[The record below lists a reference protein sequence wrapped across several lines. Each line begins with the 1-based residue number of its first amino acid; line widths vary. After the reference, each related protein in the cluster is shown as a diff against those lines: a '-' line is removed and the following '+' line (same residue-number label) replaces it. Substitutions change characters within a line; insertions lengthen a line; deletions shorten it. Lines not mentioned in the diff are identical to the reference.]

1 MKRLIG
7 LLLMV
12 IGTQISAFSQTFYP
26 KKILWGNDTVLTIT
40 RGQLISVNR
49 TLNNYRYLKRVNQ
62 KLQDEI
68 GVLDSTVVSLQNIN
82 TLEHR
87 SFLLTEK
94 KFQEQVSLSEELTKR
109 LAREKKKKL
118 KTSICVGAGGTLLGA
133 IIGML
138 LIK

>member
-12 IGTQISAFSQTFYP
+12 IGIQISAFSQTFYP

-40 RGQLISVNR
+40 RGQLVSINR
-49 TLNNYRYLKRVNQ
+49 TLNNYKHLKRINQ

-68 GVLDSTVVSLQNIN
+68 GVLDSTVVSLQKIN
-82 TLEHR
+82 TLEHK
-87 SFLLTEK
+87 SLILTEK
-94 KFQEQVSLSEELTKR
+94 KFQEQVSLSKELTEC
-109 LAREKKKKL
+109 LATEKKKKL

-133 IIGML
+133 IIGVL

>member
-12 IGTQISAFSQTFYP
+12 IGIQISAFSQTFYP

-40 RGQLISVNR
+40 RGQLVSINR
-49 TLNNYRYLKRVNQ
+49 TLNNYKHLKRINQ

-68 GVLDSTVVSLQNIN
+68 GVLDSTVVSLQKIN
-82 TLEHR
+82 TLEHK
-87 SFLLTEK
+87 SLILTEK
-94 KFQEQVSLSEELTKR
+94 KFQEQVSLSKELTEC
-109 LAREKKKKL
+109 LAVEKKKKL

-133 IIGML
+133 IIGVL

>member
-7 LLLMV
+7 PLAMV
-12 IGTQISAFSQTFYP
+12 IGIQISAFSQTFYP

-40 RGQLISVNR
+40 RGQLVSINR
-49 TLNNYRYLKRVNQ
+49 TLNNYKHLKRINQ

-68 GVLDSTVVSLQNIN
+68 GVLDSTVVSLQKIN
-82 TLEHR
+82 TLEHK
-87 SFLLTEK
+87 SLILTEK
-94 KFQEQVSLSEELTKR
+94 KFQEQVSLSKELTEC
-109 LAREKKKKL
+109 LATERKKKL

-133 IIGML
+133 IIGVL

>member
-12 IGTQISAFSQTFYP
+12 IGIQISAFSQTFYP

-40 RGQLISVNR
+40 RGQLVSINR
-49 TLNNYRYLKRVNQ
+49 TLNNYKHLKRINQ

-68 GVLDSTVVSLQNIN
+68 GVLDSTVVSLQKIN
-82 TLEHR
+82 TLEHK
-87 SFLLTEK
+87 SLVLTEK
-94 KFQEQVSLSEELTKR
+94 KFQEQVSLSKELTEC
-109 LAREKKKKL
+109 LAIEKKKKL

-133 IIGML
+133 IIGVL

>member
-12 IGTQISAFSQTFYP
+12 IGIQISAFSQTFYP
-26 KKILWGNDTVLTIT
+26 KKILWGNDTVLAIT
-40 RGQLISVNR
+40 RGQLVSINR
-49 TLNNYRYLKRVNQ
+49 TLNNYKHLKRINQ

-68 GVLDSTVVSLQNIN
+68 GVLDSTVVSLQKIN
-82 TLEHR
+82 TLEHK
-87 SFLLTEK
+87 SLILTEK
-94 KFQEQVSLSEELTKR
+94 KFQEQVSLSKELTEC
-109 LAREKKKKL
+109 LATEKKKKL

-133 IIGML
+133 IIGVL

>member
-12 IGTQISAFSQTFYP
+12 IGIQISAFSQTFYP

-40 RGQLISVNR
+40 RGQLVSINR
-49 TLNNYRYLKRVNQ
+49 TLNNYKHLKRINQ

-68 GVLDSTVVSLQNIN
+68 GVLDSTVVSLQKIN
-82 TLEHR
+82 TLEHK
-87 SFLLTEK
+87 SLILTEK
-94 KFQEQVSLSEELTKR
+94 KFQEQVSLSKELTEC
-109 LAREKKKKL
+109 LAIEKKKKL

-133 IIGML
+133 IIGVL

>member
-12 IGTQISAFSQTFYP
+12 IGIQISAFSQTFYP

-40 RGQLISVNR
+40 RGQLVSINR
-49 TLNNYRYLKRVNQ
+49 TLNNYKHLKRINQ

-68 GVLDSTVVSLQNIN
+68 GVLDSTVVSLQKIN
-82 TLEHR
+82 TLEHK
-87 SFLLTEK
+87 SLVLTEK
-94 KFQEQVSLSEELTKR
+94 KFQEQVSLSKELTEC
-109 LAREKKKKL
+109 LATEKKKKL

-133 IIGML
+133 IIGVL

>member
-1 MKRLIG
+1 
-7 LLLMV
+7 MV

-40 RGQLISVNR
+40 RGQLISINR

-68 GVLDSTVVSLQNIN
+68 GVLDSTVISLQNIN

-109 LAREKKKKL
+109 LAKEKKKKL

>member
-12 IGTQISAFSQTFYP
+12 IGIQISAFSQTFYP

-40 RGQLISVNR
+40 RGQLVSINR
-49 TLNNYRYLKRVNQ
+49 TLNNYKHLKRINQ

-68 GVLDSTVVSLQNIN
+68 GVLDSTVVSLQKIN
-82 TLEHR
+82 TLEHK
-87 SFLLTEK
+87 SLILTEK
-94 KFQEQVSLSEELTKR
+94 KFQEQVSLSKELTEC
-109 LAREKKKKL
+109 LATERKKKL

-133 IIGML
+133 IIGVL

>member
-12 IGTQISAFSQTFYP
+12 IGIQISAFSQTFYP
-26 KKILWGNDTVLTIT
+26 KKILWGNDTVLAIT
-40 RGQLISVNR
+40 RGQLVSINR
-49 TLNNYRYLKRVNQ
+49 TLNNYKHLKRINQ

-68 GVLDSTVVSLQNIN
+68 GVLDSTVVSLQKIN
-82 TLEHR
+82 TLEHK
-87 SFLLTEK
+87 SLILTEK
-94 KFQEQVSLSEELTKR
+94 KFQEQVSLSKELTEC
-109 LAREKKKKL
+109 LAIEKKKKL

-133 IIGML
+133 IIGVL